1 MNKIATVLIA
11 GVIAGS
17 LSISASA
24 LEMAKPATASLATAS
39 KVQATQKVTT
49 KKESGI
55 KATVKKMLSTTKQEK
70 AKYWAIQQWSPL
82 L

>member
-24 LEMAKPATASLATAS
+24 LEMAKPATAS
-39 KVQATQKVTT
+39 KVQAIQKVTT

-55 KATVKKMLSTTKQEK
+55 KATVKKMLSNTKQEK
-70 AKYWAIQQWSPL
+70 AKY
-82 L
+82 

>member
-70 AKYWAIQQWSPL
+70 AKY
-82 L
+82 